1 MSQIIL
7 LIAALFFFT
16 RHVFRFER
24 ISRLTLVII
33 PAYTLV
39 TGILLVSHKRPTFL
53 ALAVTILIGAI
64 LGWFQTTGLKIH
76 VSQKHDVNG
85 LPIIEIRHGW
95 QYLVGWIVIFIYGLG
110 FALLSGWHVDVLSE
124 LSEEIE
130 KDLFVWK
137 NFSSSTWN
145 IMIMSATASLV
156 YTWRLLQ
163 KEPKIQAVIF
173 KGTHLD
179 HHD

>member
-1 MSQIIL
+1 M
-7 LIAALFFFT
+7 
-16 RHVFRFER
+16 
-24 ISRLTLVII
+24 
-33 PAYTLV
+33 
-39 TGILLVSHKRPTFL
+39 
-53 ALAVTILIGAI
+53 
-64 LGWFQTTGLKIH
+64 
-76 VSQKHDVNG
+76 
-85 LPIIEIRHGW
+85 
-95 QYLVGWIVIFIYGLG
+95 IFIYGLG

-179 HHD
+179 RHD

>member
-1 MSQIIL
+1 M
-7 LIAALFFFT
+7 
-16 RHVFRFER
+16 
-24 ISRLTLVII
+24 
-33 PAYTLV
+33 
-39 TGILLVSHKRPTFL
+39 
-53 ALAVTILIGAI
+53 
-64 LGWFQTTGLKIH
+64 
-76 VSQKHDVNG
+76 
-85 LPIIEIRHGW
+85 
-95 QYLVGWIVIFIYGLG
+95 
-110 FALLSGWHVDVLSE
+110 
-124 LSEEIE
+124 E

-173 KGTHLD
+173 KGTRLD